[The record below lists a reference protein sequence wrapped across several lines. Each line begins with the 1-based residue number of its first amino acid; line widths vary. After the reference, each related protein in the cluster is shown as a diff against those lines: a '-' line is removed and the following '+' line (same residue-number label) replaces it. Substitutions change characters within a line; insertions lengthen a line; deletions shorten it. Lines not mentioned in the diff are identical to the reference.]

1 MHAVRNKTINKQT
14 FIDLIMEDQN
24 LYTIKEAAG
33 LTGISESELINLI
46 MQKQLNAIRIGQAI
60 RIKERDLD
68 KFLDMFTE
76 EKNGSQ
82 ESSELKDS
90 GFILY
95 SAEQVAKIL
104 QLSVDNIWNL
114 LKNGKLKGFK
124 VREGRSSWR
133 ITSDNLKEFIEARTK
148 NLV

>member
-1 MHAVRNKTINKQT
+1 
-14 FIDLIMEDQN
+14 MEEQD
-24 LYTIKEAAG
+24 LYTIKEAAD

-46 MQKQLNAIRIGQAI
+46 MQKQLTAIRIGKAI
-60 RIKERDLD
+60 RIKEKDLD
-68 KFLDMFTE
+68 KFLDLFTGSTDEKQE
-76 EKNGSQ
+76 EVESKN
-82 ESSELKDS
+82 S

-124 VREGRSSWR
+124 IREGRSSWR
-133 ITSDNLKEFIEARTK
+133 ITSDNLKEFIEARTR

>member
-1 MHAVRNKTINKQT
+1 
-14 FIDLIMEDQN
+14 MEDQN
-24 LYTIKEAAG
+24 LYTIKEAAD

-46 MQKQLNAIRIGQAI
+46 MQKQINAIRIGKAI
-60 RIKERDLD
+60 RIKEKDLD
-68 KFLDMFTE
+68 KFLDLFTG
-76 EKNGSQ
+76 EKNEIQ
-82 ESSELKDS
+82 ENEELKDS

-124 VREGRSSWR
+124 IREGRSSWR

-148 NLV
+148 NFV

>member
-1 MHAVRNKTINKQT
+1 M
-14 FIDLIMEDQN
+14 DDQN
-24 LYTIKEAAG
+24 LYTIKEAAD
-33 LTGISESELINLI
+33 LTGISESELISLI
-46 MQKQLNAIRIGQAI
+46 MQKQLNAIRIGKAI

-68 KFLDMFTE
+68 KFLDLFTG
-76 EKNGSQ
+76 EKSENQ
-82 ESSELKDS
+82 ESTELKDS

-124 VREGRSSWR
+124 IREGRSSWR

>member
-1 MHAVRNKTINKQT
+1 MEKQV
-14 FIDLIMEDQN
+14 
-24 LYTIKEAAG
+24 LYTIKEAAD

-46 MQKQLNAIRIGQAI
+46 MQKQLTAIRIGKAI
-60 RIKERDLD
+60 KIKEKDLD
-68 KFLDMFTE
+68 KFLDLFTGSTDEKQE
-76 EKNGSQ
+76 EVESKN
-82 ESSELKDS
+82 S

-114 LKNGKLKGFK
+114 LKNSKLKGFK
-124 VREGRSSWR
+124 IREGRSSWR
-133 ITSDNLKEFIEARTK
+133 ITSDNLKEFIEARTR